1 VSDNYTTVTAGTD
14 GSFVLEPVTEGEHD
28 LIVMIADHYFTHPGG
43 DPDSGEPAGH
53 VSVAAGQVA
62 TTRLV
67 VELETSAITGVVV
80 DGNGAPVRDAYVDL
94 TASGGEPS
102 PPVLTGDDGA
112 FRFPAV
118 KNARYRVHAY
128 VAGRGEKY
136 EDAEAGDKLEVK
148 LESGELAGI
157 VRGAPEELTV
167 QLTGTAYRTETFF
180 HTGGRFALHDLR
192 PGVYDVVFDTESG
205 HAERMSLQVVDGT
218 NDPLDI
224 ELDPVF
230 TLTGR
235 VVRGDTHAP
244 VAGVDVLMRVGY
256 SRFPDSGEV
265 VTDAAGGFTIKRA
278 RKGQAEI
285 RLALPD
291 SNQWLQREI
300 TGPDIGDLE
309 LPSEQASGEDGYDE
323 E

>member
-1 VSDNYTTVTAGTD
+1 M
-14 GSFVLEPVTEGEHD
+14 
-28 LIVMIADHYFTHPGG
+28 VMVADHYFSKPGT
-43 DPDSGEPAGH
+43 DPDSEEPVGH
-53 VSVAAGQVA
+53 VGDAAGQVA

-80 DGNGAPVRDAYVDL
+80 DGTGAPVRDAYVDL
-94 TASGGEPS
+94 TPSGGEPS

-148 LESGELAGI
+148 LESGEISGI

-167 QLTGTAYRTETFF
+167 QITGTGYRTETFF

-192 PGVYDVVFDTESG
+192 PGAYDVVFDTESG
-205 HAERMSLQVVDGT
+205 HAERMSFQVVDGA

-224 ELDPVF
+224 ELEPVF

-235 VVRGDTHAP
+235 VVRSDTHAP
-244 VAGVDVLMRVGY
+244 VSGVDVLMRVGY

-265 VTDAAGGFTIKRA
+265 LTDAAGRFTLKRA
-278 RKGQAEI
+278 HKGSAEV
-285 RLALPD
+285 RLASPD
-291 SNQWLQREI
+291 LGNQWLQLPI
-300 TGPDIGDLE
+300 NGPDMGDIE
-309 LPSEQASGEDGYDE
+309 MPAGEQPSGEDVYDE

>member
-1 VSDNYTTVTAGTD
+1 MLLQDGFYLAGFQPHATQLDLVISPAEDRLAMVEAAVAGVPGLEASRLELDAGGTIKGVVVDTRGAPVPGAFVRVRDNYTTVTAGTD
-14 GSFVLEPVTEGEHD
+14 GSFVLGPVTEGEHD
-28 LIVMIADHYFTHPGG
+28 LVVMVADHYFGKPGA
-43 DPDSGEPAGH
+43 DPDSEEPVGH

-148 LESGELAGI
+148 LESGELSGI

-192 PGVYDVVFDTESG
+192 QHVLPAHAGVLPQP
-205 HAERMSLQVVDGT
+205 A
-218 NDPLDI
+218 
-224 ELDPVF
+224 
-230 TLTGR
+230 
-235 VVRGDTHAP
+235 VRG
-244 VAGVDVLMRVGY
+244 
-256 SRFPDSGEV
+256 
-265 VTDAAGGFTIKRA
+265 
-278 RKGQAEI
+278 
-285 RLALPD
+285 
-291 SNQWLQREI
+291 
-300 TGPDIGDLE
+300 
-309 LPSEQASGEDGYDE
+309 
-323 E
+323 